1 MRLLSALYILLAI
14 LYFSRPSLCKK
25 KDAQKSSLQLLEKE
39 SKRLEKT
46 GCKSIKLD
54 HVTSLR
60 VNQKWEPAT
69 ACLVQTLQA
78 SSDDGWVWSQLGE
91 VYDRQGEKKKAS
103 TCFQQ
108 AAKLTGKLT
117 DFVRKWH
124 FLGPFVI
131 GKIEMDGDPV
141 ASWGGIAN
149 VSATRFH
156 KKAVFYSELIQGGEL
171 KWSTINQKSA
181 GERLQVSPQV
191 HWNELVMS
199 LGSMAITEWQG
210 WMVGEFAINDNDVKV
225 LVQTLGVPT
234 FYIDNIPVAGEV
246 YHRDQYWFSVPLTRG
261 IHTVYIKLRTKVTQQ
276 VTFNIKLAG
285 HNVLEVLA
293 PPHLPDLLDGTVLGH
308 VIPLPIANHHPTHW
322 IKNIRVS
329 LVKQE
334 GGPKGPKVTIN
345 QPELS
350 RRFPLAPGQVR
361 IYDVY
366 ITTKEGVPTE
376 QTSCQ
381 DVKLTLQVSGSEGN
395 AQVVTINLRCRTYG
409 QSFVFTFLDHDGSVQ
424 HAAAI
429 PPLQDCV
436 TRRCP
441 VLLTHHGT
449 GVSAQNQADSY
460 KRMEGRDWKF
470 GIETAWTLA
479 PTRHGA
485 HNWEGPGAL
494 TSMTALQRLQELV
507 EPVSWIQNKV
517 DTQRVIF
524 AGHSMGGHGA
534 WHLAT
539 HHPDRALAVVSLAG
553 WIKKEE
559 YGDSNVFFRHDT
571 STSTADPSVKAIM
584 EACIAENDADRHVS
598 NLRGVPVLTR
608 IGADDRTVHPFFV
621 RRMYRLLQ
629 ETGLNVTYSEL
640 PNKEHWWWDTW
651 DTNDGGAVND
661 PQLRQ
666 FEIEHSRQ
674 STDAT
679 GGGSC
684 SHDGADCSTSN
695 VANRYKKLLDGSYT
709 LTVLNPA
716 SVEGGRGVQVLQQT
730 VPMRTSTVKM
740 EFQPGQA
747 ILTTQNVARFRLYEP
762 DLLPVGWV
770 ERSLQVDGVTFE
782 DSRKVTESEVNI
794 CKKEGTWNLCSDG
807 ESFEYDGQRGP
818 HNMGPARRVA
828 EHRFLIVTGTRGPAS
843 VTAQLDRLGVY
854 LANLFHL
861 TSDTSAP
868 VVKDTEL
875 RTEDAELH
883 NLIVIGGPKENSWA
897 AGFINSV
904 PLGWDEGGMTLG
916 DCRFTHPRTGALFLA
931 KHAGKGL
938 SLVLLGNFLS
948 GLEDV
953 VQLGR
958 PTIPP
963 MTRSP
968 FSNLVPDFVLTGPD
982 FQRSGPGGYLC
993 AGFWGNHW
1001 DLRRELIS
1009 CAC

>member
-1 MRLLSALYILLAI
+1 MRLLSILDTLVVV

-46 GCKSIKLD
+46 GCKSTKQD
-54 HVTSLR
+54 HVTNLR
-60 VNQKWEPAT
+60 VNRKWEAAT
-69 ACLVQTLQA
+69 ACLLQTLQA
-78 SSDDGWVWSQLGE
+78 SADDGWAWSQLGDL
-91 VYDRQGEKKKAS
+91 YDRQGEKKKGS

-131 GKIEMDGDPV
+131 GKIEMDGDPI

-149 VSATRFH
+149 VSSTRFN
-156 KKAVFYSELIQGGEL
+156 KKAVFYSELVQGGEV
-171 KWSTINQKSA
+171 KWSIVNQKSA
-181 GERLQVSPQV
+181 GERLQVSPQLS
-191 HWNELVMS
+191 WNDLVMS

-210 WMVGEFAINDNDVKV
+210 WLVGEFAVNDNDVKV

-234 FYIDNIPVAGEV
+234 FYIDNIPIAGEV

-261 IHTVYIKLRTKVTQQ
+261 IHTVYIQLRTKVTQQ
-276 VTFNIKLAG
+276 LIFNLKQAG
-285 HNVLEVLA
+285 SNVLEVLT
-293 PPHLPDLLDGTVLGH
+293 PPYLPDLLDGRVLGH

-322 IKNIRVS
+322 IKNIRIS

-334 GGPKGPKVTIN
+334 GGPKVSIS
-345 QPELS
+345 QPEIS
-350 RRFPLAPGQVR
+350 RRFSVAPGQVR
-361 IYDVY
+361 IHDVY
-366 ITTKEGVPTE
+366 ITANEGVSSVK
-376 QTSCQ
+376 TSCQ
-381 DVKLTLQVSGSEGN
+381 DMKLTLQVSGSEGN
-395 AQVVTINLRCRTYG
+395 TQVITISLRCRTYG

-436 TRRCP
+436 TSRCP

-460 KRMEGRDWKF
+460 KRMEGGDWKF

-494 TSMTALQRLQELV
+494 TSMTALHRLQELV
-507 EPVSWIQNKV
+507 ESASWIQNKV
-517 DTQRVIF
+517 DPQRVIF

-539 HHPDRALAVVSLAG
+539 RHADRALAVVSLAG

-559 YGDSNVFFRHDT
+559 YGDSNVFFRHDI

-584 EACIAENDADRHVS
+584 ESCIAENDADRHVS
-598 NLRGVPVLTR
+598 NLQGVPVLTR

-640 PNKEHWWWDTW
+640 PKKEHWWWDTW

-666 FEIEHSRQ
+666 FEMEHSRPE
-674 STDAT
+674 TDT
-679 GGGSC
+679 TEEGSC
-684 SHDGADCSTSN
+684 SRDGADCATSQGS
-695 VANRYKKLLDGSYT
+695 NRYKKLPDGSYT
-709 LTVLNPA
+709 LTVMNPA

-747 ILTTQNVARFRLYEP
+747 ILETQNVARFSLYEP
-762 DLLPVGWV
+762 DLHPVGWAKRTL
-770 ERSLQVDGVTFE
+770 EVDGVTFQ
-782 DSRKVTESEVNI
+782 DTHDVTESGVNF

-807 ESFEYDGQRGP
+807 ESFETEGQRGP

-828 EHRFLIVTGTRGPAS
+828 EHRFLIVTGTHGPAP
-843 VTAQLDRLGVY
+843 VTAQLERLGVY

-861 TSDTSAP
+861 TSDTSASM
-868 VVKDTEL
+868 VKDTEL

-897 AGFINSV
+897 ADFINTV
-904 PLGWDEGGMTLG
+904 PLGWDEKGLTLG

-931 KHAGKGL
+931 RHAGKGL
-938 SLVLLGNFLS
+938 SLVLMGNSLS

-968 FSNLVPDFVLTGPD
+968 FSNLVPDFVLTGPE

-1001 DLRRELIS
+1001 DLRRELVS